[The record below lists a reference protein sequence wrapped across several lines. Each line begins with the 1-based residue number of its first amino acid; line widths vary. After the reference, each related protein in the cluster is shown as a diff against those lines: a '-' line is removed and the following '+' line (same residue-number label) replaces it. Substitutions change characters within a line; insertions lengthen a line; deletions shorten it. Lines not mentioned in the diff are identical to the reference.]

1 MGEFRNLFSGQSK
14 GKRNLLSLVAIL
26 LIAMV
31 VVGVFSN
38 MKRWRQPMKVIQ
50 WDIKNYYAYLP
61 AVFIY
66 GDHGLEFTR
75 EDPEFFGDK
84 FWPIPTPSGGL
95 VIVTSMGLAI
105 LYLPFFLMGHLAAW
119 FTGAEMNGFSPPYAF
134 FLVLS
139 SLFYVIIGL
148 FALRKVLLK
157 YFSDGITAITLLAMF
172 FATNLLFYT
181 AHEGPMSHAYNFA
194 LFAIFM
200 LLTIQWHEKPGVK
213 NSLMLGLLAGLIV
226 LVRPT
231 NIVLL
236 VFFVLYDVKSFN
248 ELKLRIVFLGRK
260 YNLVLFMAVA
270 AFLVWLPQMLYWK
283 SVSGHWLYY
292 SYKEEE
298 GFFFGNP
305 QIIRGLFS
313 YRKGW
318 LLYTPIMGFALLG
331 IALLWKYRRAF
342 FWPIFLFTVINIYV
356 VLSWWSW
363 WYGGGFG
370 QRAFIESYALL
381 AIPFATLLY
390 AAGKWRKG
398 VQRLL
403 VTLTF
408 LLMVHG
414 IFQTAQY
421 HYGAIHWD
429 SMNKTTYWASFGR
442 VKPLPGFYE
451 AIDPPDYDLATKG
464 IHGVIKRE
472 KPNYQVLE
480 SFVFDMETFDASGQF
495 VLSENGKPQLNVG
508 MALFDEKAYDGE
520 HSLKLGRL
528 TEQNISLSIPV
539 QAGEQW
545 VVSVKRNAPWFNGAL
560 VLTGDG
566 GADFYKDIRIGLPAA
581 RLGWDSL
588 SLQVE
593 IPGEE
598 VTKLKVILRSTG
610 RLNTCFDDLRI
621 EKVKKLSP

>member
-1 MGEFRNLFSGQSK
+1 
-14 GKRNLLSLVAIL
+14 
-26 LIAMV
+26 
-31 VVGVFSN
+31 
-38 MKRWRQPMKVIQ
+38 MKVIQ

-66 GDHGLEFTR
+66 GDHSLEFTR

-105 LYLPFFLMGHLAAW
+105 LYFPFFLMGHLAAW
-119 FTGAEMNGFSPPYAF
+119 LTGVEMNGFSPPYAF

-148 FALRKVLLK
+148 NVLRKVLLR
-157 YFSDGITAITLLAMF
+157 YFSDGITAMTLLAMF

-181 AHEGPMSHAYNFA
+181 AFEGPMSHAYNFA
-194 LFAIFM
+194 LFALFM
-200 LLTIQWHEKPGVK
+200 WLTIHWHEKPGVK

-226 LVRPT
+226 LIRPT

-248 ELKLRIVFLGRK
+248 DLKQRIVFLGRK
-260 YNLVLFMAVA
+260 YNLVLFMAAA

-318 LLYTPIMGFALLG
+318 LLYTPIMVFAFSG

-342 FWPIFLFTVINIYV
+342 FWPIFLFSVINIYV

-429 SMNKTTYWASFGR
+429 SMNKTTYWASLGR

-451 AIDPPDYDLATKG
+451 TIDPPDYDLATQG
-464 IHGVIKRE
+464 IQAVVKKE
-472 KPNYQVLE
+472 KLQYVVQESILFDME
-480 SFVFDMETFDASGQF
+480 HMDDSGSFVFSGDGKYRLEAGTAIYGGKAFDG
-495 VLSENGKPQLNVG
+495 VK
-508 MALFDEKAYDGE
+508 
-520 HSLKLGRL
+520 SLKLGPG
-528 TEQNISLSIPV
+528 TEQNISVAIPA

-560 VLTGDG
+560 VLTGDE
-566 GADFYKDIRIGLPAA
+566 GALFYKEIRVGLPSA
-581 RLGWDSL
+581 REGWDSL
-588 SLQVE
+588 SLQIQ
-593 IPGEE
+593 IPVEE
-598 VTKLKVILRSTG
+598 VTKLQVILRSSG
-610 RLNTCFDDLRI
+610 RLNAWFDDLRI
-621 EKVKKLSP
+621 EKVEKLSP